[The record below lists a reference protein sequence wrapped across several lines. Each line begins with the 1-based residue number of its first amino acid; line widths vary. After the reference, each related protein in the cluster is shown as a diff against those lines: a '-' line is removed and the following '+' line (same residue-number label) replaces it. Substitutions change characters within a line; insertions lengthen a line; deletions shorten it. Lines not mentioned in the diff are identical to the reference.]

1 MSDKTAADALVAAL
15 RQKRKQ
21 RQDSL
26 QASVRKA
33 TPLPS
38 DDDRLRD
45 DGDDNND
52 GETKGDNRESK
63 TEPSTREIDAE
74 NDDEEEN
81 RGIPSLADLREEED
95 EEEEEED
102 DNKTKSPP
110 SSSAPPPPPPTESLS
125 KTMIRERMRQKM
137 LARREQPAATS
148 DGEASEREGS
158 KSLSMTSRRL
168 RGLREAKT
176 LMAKTRFDVAE
187 SNNEDDL
194 EQEVAAR

>member
-1 MSDKTAADALVAAL
+1 MSDKTAADALVASL

-52 GETKGDNRESK
+52 GETKGDHRELK